1 MLNALYIEID
11 AVGVAIL
18 VIVLLNQ
25 RAATGLSSLQRQFN
39 HMIYAAI
46 AMLIVDAACWNV
58 DGLMFRG
65 AWTLNYI
72 VESFYFFFNLFL
84 PFLWAVYT
92 DTALCSDAKCTRR
105 RVCFLSVPMAVYLIV
120 LLTNYYTG
128 WIFTIDAQNCYH
140 RGNQFIY
147 TFILAYLYL
156 SYASIRA
163 LLKATRQKNAGDK
176 RQYFLLAAFIIPP
189 TIGGILQTLYFGLNC
204 IWIGTV
210 VSTVMVYI
218 DMLNRQ
224 ISTEPLTG
232 LNNRRELDKFL
243 QRETKETN
251 RSTVL
256 ALIMIDI
263 DHFKSVNDTYGHA
276 KGDAVLVST
285 AEVLKDSCK
294 GTSAFLARIGG
305 DEFCV
310 VLPAENV
317 RAVEGLIAEIYRN
330 IEKRNMT
337 QKEALP
343 LSLSVG
349 YSLWNAEIEETPEAL
364 YKRADAEMYA
374 VKRAKY
380 GQR

>member
-1 MLNALYIEID
+1 MQNALYIEID
-11 AVGVAIL
+11 AIGVAIL
-18 VIVLLNQ
+18 AVILLNQ
-25 RAATGLSSLQRQFN
+25 RFSTGLSSLHRQFN
-39 HMIYAAI
+39 RMIYATI
-46 AMLIVDAACWNV
+46 AVLVVDAACWNV
-58 DGLMFRG
+58 DGWSFRG
-65 AWTLNYI
+65 AWALNYA
-72 VESFYFFFNLFL
+72 VETVYYFFNIFM
-84 PFLWAVYT
+84 PFLWAIYME
-92 DTALCSDAKCTRR
+92 TALGGEIRLVR
-105 RVCFLSVPMAVYLIV
+105 WRMFLLALPLIAYVV
-120 LLTNYYTG
+120 LLVANYQNG
-128 WIFTIDAQNCYH
+128 WIFTIDAQNFYH
-140 RGNQFIY
+140 RGSQLII
-147 TFILAYLYL
+147 TFVLAYGYLLYACL
-156 SYASIRA
+156 RA
-163 LLKATRQKNAGDK
+163 LMKAIRQKNLNE
-176 RQYFLLAAFIIPP
+176 RRRFLLLAAFIVPP
-189 TIGGILQTLYFGLNC
+189 TIGGIVQTLFFGLNS
-204 IWIGTV
+204 IWICTA

-232 LNNRRELDKFL
+232 LNNRRELHKFL
-243 QRETKETN
+243 LREMKEIS

-256 ALIMIDI
+256 AMIMIDI

-349 YSLWNAEIEETPEAL
+349 YSIWNAEIEETPEAL